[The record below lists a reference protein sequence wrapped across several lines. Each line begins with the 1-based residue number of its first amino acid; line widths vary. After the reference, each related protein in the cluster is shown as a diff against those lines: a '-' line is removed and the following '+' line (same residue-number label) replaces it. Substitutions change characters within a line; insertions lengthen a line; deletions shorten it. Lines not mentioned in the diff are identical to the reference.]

1 MMVEEMSFN
10 LKDPQQREKT
20 FEYFYEEVFP
30 AVASFVSKQGGSF
43 QDAKDIFQDAL
54 VIFYEKQV
62 SGEINVRLSPEAY
75 LVGITKHL
83 WIKKFKTDLK
93 FSSLDF
99 LDRESSIEENYFES
113 KSANKLLTLL
123 EVTGKKCLELLRSI
137 YYEKQSMDEVSNTFG
152 FSGSHSASAQKYK
165 CIEKM
170 KDKVKEKSLNY
181 EDFLE

>member
-1 MMVEEMSFN
+1 MVAEISMD
-10 LKDPQQREKT
+10 LRDPQQREKI
-20 FEYFYEEVFP
+20 FEYLYEEAFP
-30 AVASFVSKQGGSF
+30 PVAGFVSKQGGSL

-62 SGEINVRLSPEAY
+62 GAESNIKLTAEAY
-75 LVGITKHL
+75 LIGIAKHL
-83 WIKKFKTDLK
+83 WIKRFKTDFKLL
-93 FSSLDF
+93 SLDA
-99 LDRESSIEENYFES
+99 LEKEISIAENNLED

-137 YYEKQSMDEVSNTFG
+137 YYEKQSMNEVSKTFG
-152 FSGSHSASAQKYK
+152 FSGAHSASAQKYK

-170 KDKVKEKSLNY
+170 KDKVKEKSLTY

>member
-1 MMVEEMSFN
+1 MIVAEMSFD

-20 FEYFYEEVFP
+20 FEYLYEEVFP
-30 AVASFVSKQGGSF
+30 AVTSFISKQGGSF

-54 VIFYEKQV
+54 VIFYEKQL
-62 SGEINVRLSPEAY
+62 SGEVNVRLSPEAY
-75 LVGITKHL
+75 LVGIAKHL
-83 WIKKFKTDLK
+83 WIKRFKTDLN
-93 FSSLDF
+93 FSSLD
-99 LDRESSIEENYFES
+99 LLEKEISIQENYFED
-113 KSANKLLTLL
+113 KSTNKLLTLL

-152 FSGSHSASAQKYK
+152 FSSSHSASAQKYK

-170 KDKVKEKSLNY
+170 KDKVKEKSLTY